1 VSLSAFTFADGSV
14 ADQVSNRHRVR
25 RVAYGHGEIR
35 LEDEEGGKCACGGT
49 LSVRSDPGEGE
60 VMSEDEKVSSEVLG

>member
-1 VSLSAFTFADGSV
+1 MVIDCPTDW
-14 ADQVSNRHRVR
+14 RRVG

-35 LEDEEGGKCACGGT
+35 LEDDEGGKCACGGA

-60 VMSEDEKVSSEVLG
+60 VIPEDEKVSPEALD

>member
-1 VSLSAFTFADGSV
+1 MSACRVEKGFAANQGS
-14 ADQVSNRHRVR
+14 DWRRVR

-35 LEDEEGGKCACGGT
+35 LEDDEDGRCTCGGA

-60 VMSEDEKVSSEVLG
+60 VMPEGEKVNSEVLG